1 MERKNIK
8 SKKNKS
14 ISKSKNITNKNKR
27 KTKSPKKSPKKAASL
42 TKNKSLN
49 KKSKNKSKSTKKKSK
64 SKKKKNIS
72 KVKLS
77 ESETKNKE
85 DITNN
90 EINNANN
97 NVTEK
102 EKTQLN
108 ISEPVPSIPENP
120 KKIFVDSKV
129 GTPHLDI
136 TKYIKVEIVK
146 KEKLINKLYNIKDIY
161 SQKLKNTFEKLENT
175 LKEFRQSP
183 EQIEKIRLLYFI
195 LKINKKNNNDS
206 ILKNKTLK
214 EEYKIL
220 LHRNNYDPIEKINKY
235 RTKIDKSKN
244 ENIDML
250 SQINELRNNHIKK
263 RNKLKLFALNDKYN
277 FDIKNLTTELNML
290 NNEKQ
295 KAINRLKTSK
305 KIINNIV
312 IKFKDLIQTYELY
325 KNNFCNIK
333 RVDKDIK
340 ILEKDLY
347 GDEQEIFNKIMDDK
361 MLIMKE
367 ISYNYKFKMN
377 DFIKI
382 NYFKND
388 KDNRESIDKIN
399 IKKIKNIKRSES
411 AKSMKVSNS
420 CCYNNKKN
428 MISLRKQF
436 FYISE
441 LPLININTKNINNK
455 DNQILNYNDNSSID
469 LLNNEKGKEK
479 LFLEDLNISKFN
491 DIDYDEINN
500 KKAHYNKIIKKLD
513 YSIKEVENMYKRKI
527 VLRQDD
533 LYENIKKIEKMG
545 SINDTLKKE
554 IENLSKILNSQKNY
568 DLVIFQ
574 INKEIK
580 INELKKKYE
589 NIEIKKDNI
598 YKDDLTNKK

>member
-14 ISKSKNITNKNKR
+14 ISKLKNISNKKKK
-27 KTKSPKKSPKKAASL
+27 KTKSPKKSPKKTTSL
-42 TKNKSLN
+42 AKNKSLN
-49 KKSKNKSKSTKKKSK
+49 KKTKNKSKSTKKKSK
-64 SKKKKNIS
+64 SKKKKNLS
-72 KVKLS
+72 EAKLS
-77 ESETKNKE
+77 EIETKSKE
-85 DITNN
+85 QINNN
-90 EINNANN
+90 E
-97 NVTEK
+97 TEK

-108 ISEPVPSIPENP
+108 INKPIPSIPEKP

-136 TKYIKVEIVK
+136 TKYIKVEILK

-175 LKEFRQSP
+175 LAEFRQTP

-214 EEYKIL
+214 EEYEIL

-244 ENIDML
+244 ENMDML

-295 KAINRLKTSK
+295 KAINSLKTSK
-305 KIINNIV
+305 KIIKNIV
-312 IKFKDLIQTYELY
+312 TKFKDLIQTYELY

-388 KDNRESIDKIN
+388 KDTKESIDRIN

-411 AKSMKVSNS
+411 AKSIKVSKS

-479 LFLEDLNISKFN
+479 LFLEDLNVSKFN

-527 VLRQDD
+527 VLMQDD

-580 INELKKKYE
+580 INELKKKYK
-589 NIEIKKDNI
+589 NIEITKYNI
-598 YKDDLTNKK
+598 YKDEFNNNK

>member
-27 KTKSPKKSPKKAASL
+27 KTKSPKNSPKKAASL

-64 SKKKKNIS
+64 SKKKKNLS
-72 KVKLS
+72 EAKLS
-77 ESETKNKE
+77 KSKE
-85 DITNN
+85 QINNN
-90 EINNANN
+90 E
-97 NVTEK
+97 TEK

-108 ISEPVPSIPENP
+108 INKPIPSIPEKP

-136 TKYIKVEIVK
+136 TKYIKVEILK

-175 LKEFRQSP
+175 LAEFRQTP

-235 RTKIDKSKN
+235 REKIDKSKN
-244 ENIDML
+244 ENMDML
-250 SQINELRNNHIKK
+250 SQINQLKNNHIMK

-277 FDIKNLTTELNML
+277 FDIKNLTAELNML

-305 KIINNIV
+305 KIIKNIV
-312 IKFKDLIQTYELY
+312 TKFKDLIQTYELY

-411 AKSMKVSNS
+411 AKSIKVSNS

-441 LPLININTKNINNK
+441 LPLININTKNINNN

-469 LLNNEKGKEK
+469 LLNNEKEKEK
-479 LFLEDLNISKFN
+479 LFLEDLNVSKFN

-527 VLRQDD
+527 VLIQDD

-574 INKEIK
+574 INKETK